1 MQSAREQGRWIMVN
15 EGKCR
20 QGQKEIAWNPQR
32 HVGNVATCVSKTQ
45 DAFRVE
51 IPLW

>member
-1 MQSAREQGRWIMVN
+1 VLSAREPGRWIMVN

-20 QGQKEIAWNPQR
+20 QGQKEKAWNTQR
-32 HVGNVATCVSKTQ
+32 HVANVAKCASKTQ